1 MIVEKAVN
9 MAEMLKVPVLGL
21 VENMSYFECP
31 DCGKRHAIFG
41 ESHLE
46 EIAAKHGIKNIA
58 RIPMDPAIAEKCDAG
73 EVNQIRAP
81 WLEDFAN
88 KLFPEAGK

>member
-9 MAEMLKVPVLGL
+9 MARLDGLNVPVVGL

-31 DCGKRHAIFG
+31 GCGRRHAIFG

-46 EIAAKHGIKNIA
+46 EIAAQYGIRSTARLPIDAAIA
-58 RIPMDPAIAEKCDAG
+58 RACDAG
-73 EVNQIRAP
+73 AIEGVQSP
-81 WLEDFAN
+81 WLDGIADTIAV
-88 KLFPEAGK
+88 L

>member
-9 MAEMLKVPVLGL
+9 MANLMNIPILGI

-31 DCGKRHAIFG
+31 DCKSRHSIYG

-58 RIPMDPAIAEKCDAG
+58 RLPIDPELAKVCDNG
-73 EVNQIRAP
+73 LVELFEGD
-81 WLEDFAN
+81 WLDELSDKIEEDV
-88 KLFPEAGK
+88 K